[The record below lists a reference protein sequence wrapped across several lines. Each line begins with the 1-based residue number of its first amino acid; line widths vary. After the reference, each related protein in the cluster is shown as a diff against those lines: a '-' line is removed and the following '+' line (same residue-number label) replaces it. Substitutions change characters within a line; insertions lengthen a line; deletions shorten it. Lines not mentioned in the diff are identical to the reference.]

1 MRTLEPANRVR
12 IGALAIAV
20 VVLVVGVGQSFSSL
34 PMLFATASYYGQFS
48 DSGGLSKDDKVR
60 IVGMDVGTV
69 QDVKIDGDHVVMKFT
84 TGTRTIG
91 TESRLAIRTDT
102 ILGKKVLEIEPRGT
116 QPLRPGGVLPLG
128 QSTTPYQIYD
138 AFFDVTKA
146 AAGWNIETVKKSLN
160 VLSHTIDQT
169 YPHLSAALDGV
180 AKFSDTLGKRDAQL
194 KHLLA
199 EARKVAGVLG
209 DRSKQINALLA
220 NAQELLAA
228 FNERGR
234 AIQALLVNVSAFS
247 TQVRGLINDNPNLHH
262 LLEQLRTV
270 TDVLVAHKN
279 DLVSVLST
287 LRNYTAALS
296 EAVGS
301 GPYFKVMIAN
311 LLPYQILQPW
321 VDAAFKKR
329 GIDPENFWR
338 SAGLPAFRWPDP
350 NGTRFPNGAPPPAP
364 PVLEGTPD
372 HPGPAVAPGSP
383 CSYAPPLELPAAAGQ
398 PDALRGCR
406 SRPRSL
412 RAQRAISGVAR
423 CALVAAEPERP
434 APGAG
439 DPDRRA
445 ARRPGA
451 RAAGHTGAVAAESAA
466 GRPHRRLATGRSDSA
481 TVDVCARAAT
491 RTAQR
496 HRGPARS
503 YRPRSSRPAGRE
515 VVANEH
521 DLRYPQAAA
530 AATVARGGDH
540 RITGYGRRSRRC
552 SRSGWQLYKKL
563 TNNTVVAYFPAANAL
578 YAGDKVEIMGIRVGA
593 IDKIEPAGDKMKV
606 TFHYRNKYKVP
617 ANASAV
623 ILNPTLV
630 ASRSIQLEPPY
641 KGGPTLPD
649 NAVIP
654 EERTQVP
661 VEWDDLRND
670 ITHIISQLGPTKE
683 QKQGAIR

>member
-12 IGALAIAV
+12 IGALAIVV

-34 PMLFATASYYGQFS
+34 PMLFATASYYGQFT
-48 DSGGLSKDDKVR
+48 DSGGLNKNDKVR

-91 TESRLAIRTDT
+91 TESRLAIKTDT

-116 QPLRPGGVLPLG
+116 QPLRPNGMLPLG

-146 AAGWNIETVKKSLN
+146 AAGWNIDTVKKSLN

-169 YPHLSAALDGV
+169 YPHLSGALDGV
-180 AKFSDTLGKRDAQL
+180 AKFSDTIGKRDTQL

-199 EARKVAGVLG
+199 EARKVASVLG
-209 DRSKQINALLA
+209 DRSKQINALLV
-220 NAQELLAA
+220 NAEELLAA

-262 LLEQLRTV
+262 LLEQLSTV

-279 DLVSVLST
+279 DLVTVLTT

-311 LLPYQILQPW
+311 LLPYQVLQPW

-338 SAGLPAFRWPDP
+338 SAGLPAFRFPDP

-383 CSYAPPLELPAAAGQ
+383 CSYTPPPELLPRPGNPMPCAGVDQGQGPFGPNGPYPAL
-398 PDALRGCR
+398 PDVLSSPPNPNGL
-406 SRPRSL
+406 P
-412 RAQRAISGVAR
+412 
-423 CALVAAEPERP
+423 P
-434 APGAG
+434 APGIPIAG
-439 DPDRRA
+439 
-445 ARRPGA
+445 RPGA
-451 RAAGHTGAVAAESAA
+451 PAPGVPGTPVPLPPKAPPGARTEGLQPAGPTPPPSTFAPGL
-466 GRPHRRLATGRSDSA
+466 PP
-481 TVDVCARAAT
+481 
-491 RTAQR
+491 
-496 HRGPARS
+496 GPAA
-503 YRPRSSRPAGRE
+503 PPGPGPQLPAPFITPDGTGGSS
-515 VVANEH
+515 
-521 DLRYPQAAA
+521 Q
-530 AATVARGGDH
+530 
-540 RITGYGRRSRRC
+540 
-552 SRSGWQLYKKL
+552 
-563 TNNTVVAYFPAANAL
+563 
-578 YAGDKVEIMGIRVGA
+578 
-593 IDKIEPAGDKMKV
+593 
-606 TFHYRNKYKVP
+606 
-617 ANASAV
+617 
-623 ILNPTLV
+623 
-630 ASRSIQLEPPY
+630 
-641 KGGPTLPD
+641 
-649 NAVIP
+649 
-654 EERTQVP
+654 
-661 VEWDDLRND
+661 
-670 ITHIISQLGPTKE
+670 
-683 QKQGAIR
+683 